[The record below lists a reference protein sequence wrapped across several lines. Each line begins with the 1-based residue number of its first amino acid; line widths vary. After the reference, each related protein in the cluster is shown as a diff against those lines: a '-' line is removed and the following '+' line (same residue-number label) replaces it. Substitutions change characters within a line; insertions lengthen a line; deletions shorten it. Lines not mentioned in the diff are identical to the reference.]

1 MGFNSGFK
9 GLIYSLT
16 PYNTSFLTPQI
27 QVISILL
34 QQHISKHLGQ
44 WFVIG
49 ITCMILSAV
58 WTQVNCMIL
67 SAVWTQVNCMHD
79 RSPAVASHARYLNS
93 IYLLTCANTGCAYK
107 VKYSSLP
114 VPSYR
119 QWNLGKHYGEEW
131 NQLTVRGLSGKYPAI
146 LNISKTGRVV
156 TLM

>member
-9 GLIYSLT
+9 GLISSLT
-16 PYNTSFLTPQI
+16 PYNTSFLTRQI
-27 QVISILL
+27 QLISILL
-34 QQHISKHLGQ
+34 QQHISKNLGQ

-58 WTQVNCMIL
+58 WTQVNCM
-67 SAVWTQVNCMHD
+67 HD
-79 RSPAVASHARYLNS
+79 RSTAVASHARYLNS

-131 NQLTVRGLSGKYPAI
+131 NQLPVRGLSGKYPAI